1 MPRYHVTVERTMRD
15 VLTVEADDEDG
26 AIQRAEAMFCELHG
40 EHAYDETYS
49 EVENAD
55 DDAELDEVYVSE

>member
-1 MPRYHVTVERTMRD
+1 MRD
-15 VLTVEADDEDG
+15 TLTVEADDEDS
-26 AIQRAEAMFCELHG
+26 AIQQAEAMFCELHG

-55 DDAELDEVYVSE
+55 DDAELDEVDIQE